1 VVELESRDAFTAGK
15 DSGSRQVMELAS
27 IDEALQ
33 DILLNI
39 QIVVAD
45 G

>member
-1 VVELESRDAFTAGK
+1 VVEFKSRDAFTAGK
-15 DSGSRQVMELAS
+15 HRGLGQVMELAS

-33 DILLNI
+33 DILLNVK
-39 QIVVAD
+39 IVVAD